1 MQEKTLKRVGLGNC
15 WEPEYFGPA
24 GALGW
29 LEPSP
34 HRGLWMFQAYR
45 MNILAQ
51 FFFVAVQKPSSTI
64 WTQLSFFPV
73 FYCFYCNIVFQKLP
87 WCQDHRVCI
96 FPSFRSFHGAV
107 CPSYHHDLIYEVEL
121 FAISTTFFPI
131 SVGNP
136 LEPYCCLFP
145 YLYLSWYTLICA

>member
-64 WTQLSFFPV
+64 
-73 FYCFYCNIVFQKLP
+73 
-87 WCQDHRVCI
+87 
-96 FPSFRSFHGAV
+96 
-107 CPSYHHDLIYEVEL
+107 
-121 FAISTTFFPI
+121 
-131 SVGNP
+131 
-136 LEPYCCLFP
+136 
-145 YLYLSWYTLICA
+145 